1 MVGRIIIFALIAGL
15 VYLNYTVPKEEDHQA
30 FLLSEIQSEYPIPE
44 SMQERIWKKV
54 DYSNF
59 FVASF
64 MKTTEGSTMISY
76 GFLKNVNLVDDEW
89 VEEVKKNLQR
99 QNEYY

>member
-1 MVGRIIIFALIAGL
+1 MVGRIIIFALIAAL

-64 MKTTEGSTMISY
+64 MKTTEGSTMITY
-76 GFLKNVNLVDDEW
+76 GFLKNVKLVDDEW
-89 VEEVKKNLQR
+89 VEEVKKSLQR